1 MKRGII
7 RVINILLDIEFK
19 KIKRKTPNIFAQLEE
34 IHYLCH

>member
-19 KIKRKTPNIFAQLEE
+19 NKRKTPNIFAQLEE